1 MRLSSEKVE
10 KFYNLWLPL
19 VSFANN
25 EGKLATKLTMLS
37 FGMNIKPADVLPT
50 AEYIWNNH
58 CPQLKHFLSNLKY
71 CKPLM

>member
-37 FGMNIKPADVLPT
+37 FGMNNIKPADVLPT
-50 AEYIWNNH
+50 AEYI
-58 CPQLKHFLSNLKY
+58 
-71 CKPLM
+71 